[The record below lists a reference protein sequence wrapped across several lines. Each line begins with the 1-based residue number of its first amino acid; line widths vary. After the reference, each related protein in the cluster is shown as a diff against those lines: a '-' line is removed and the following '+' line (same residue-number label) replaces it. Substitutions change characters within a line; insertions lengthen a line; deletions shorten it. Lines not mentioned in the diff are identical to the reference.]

1 MTYKE
6 ESAPMSESSTPS
18 ETAAAP
24 PRSLI
29 HLDSS
34 ADLTVIGGG
43 LAGVCAAIA
52 AARQGR
58 TVNLVQNRPVL
69 GGNSSS
75 EIRVWVCGATA
86 HGAQSYA
93 RETGIM
99 GELWLENQFTNPE
112 GNPYYWDL
120 VLLEAVNAEPNIT
133 LWLNTNVQE
142 VTTSESNDPDQPVEV
157 TSVVGWQQGSE
168 KVITYTSEAFVDC
181 SGDGIVGHLAGAEY
195 MLGREPQATYNE
207 SWAPEVP
214 DNNTLGS
221 TILFYSKDIG
231 EPSKFV
237 PPSFA
242 VDISQTAIPKH
253 RVINQRAK
261 GCAFWWIEWGGEFD
275 IVSDNERVRDE
286 LQAVVYGI
294 WDHIKNSGEFSDVEN
309 LTLEWIGAVPGKRE
323 YRRFVG
329 DHVLTQQDVLEQT
342 DFADAVTFGGWSI
355 DLHPPGGVYAT
366 EKGSMHW
373 HPPGTYDVPLRSLY
387 SRNVKNLWFAGRN
400 ISASHV
406 AFGSTRV
413 MATCGALGEAAGL
426 AAAVAQN
433 EGVSPRELATEQFEL
448 MRNAMVRNDSSTIGL
463 EHRDEADLA
472 RRARVSASSSLTL
485 PTANPSGETVEFT
498 SDLALMLPAD
508 PGLGRIELLL
518 DVAEDMEIEFEVWLT
533 AAERNY
539 LPDELVRTG
548 TVSVSAG
555 EKQWVELD
563 ADLEVDQARTA
574 VVVVKADPRLR
585 LWLGDR
591 ILPGMLVML
600 RRNLGPDDAWT
611 EQFREWKP
619 VWEFEGVAVRFADP
633 TAAFSPDK
641 VISPYA
647 RPYGGPQMWASAGQD
662 GDPTPYLQLDWDDP
676 VKVSELQVLLDDDVR
691 IDLINLHHHRT
702 PWEALPSLVR
712 DYDLQVRSDGQWQ
725 TVAEVRDNRHRHH
738 RHLLSEPVSVEAV
751 RVQCLATNGAPNSH
765 IIGVRAY
772 A

>member
-1 MTYKE
+1 M
-6 ESAPMSESSTPS
+6 STPVPPEPS
-18 ETAAAP
+18 TPAP
-24 PRSLI
+24 PGELV
-29 HLDSS
+29 HVDSH
-34 ADLTVIGGG
+34 ADLTVVGGG

-58 TVNLVQNRPVL
+58 TVNLIQNRPVL

-75 EIRVWVCGATA
+75 EVRVWVCGATA

-120 VLLEAVNAEPNIT
+120 VLLEKVNAEPNIT
-133 LWLNTNVQE
+133 LWLNTNVQD
-142 VTTSESNDPDQPVEV
+142 VSTTDGSDPSQPIEV
-157 TSVVGWQQGSE
+157 TSVTGWQQGSE
-168 KVITYTSEAFVDC
+168 KVIRYTSDAFIDC
-181 SGDGIVGHLAGAEY
+181 SGDGLVGHLAGAEY
-195 MLGREPQATYNE
+195 SLGREPRTTYEE

-242 VDISQTAIPKH
+242 VDITKTAIPKH
-253 RVINQRAK
+253 RVIDQRAK
-261 GCAFWWIEWGGEFD
+261 GCAYWWIEWGGEFD
-275 IVSDNERVRDE
+275 VVIDNEKVRDE

-294 WDHIKNSGEFSDVEN
+294 WNHIKNSGEFEDVEN

-329 DHVLTQQDVLEQT
+329 DHVLTQHDILDQT
-342 DFADAVTFGGWSI
+342 KFEDPVTFGGWSI

-373 HPPGTYDVPLRSLY
+373 HPPGTYDIPLRSLY

-433 EGVSPRELATEQFEL
+433 EGLSPRQLATEQFEL
-448 MRNAMVRNDSSTIGL
+448 MRNAMVRNDTSTIGL
-463 EHRDEADLA
+463 SHGDEDDLA
-472 RRARVSASSSLTL
+472 RRAMVTASSTLTL
-485 PTANPSGETVEFT
+485 PTANPSGERVAFE
-498 SDLALMLPAD
+498 SDLALMLPAA
-508 PGLGRIELLL
+508 GRLGRLELLL
-518 DVAEDMEIEFEVWLT
+518 DVAEDLDIEYEVWLT
-533 AAERNY
+533 SGDRNY
-539 LPDELVRTG
+539 LPQDHVSTG
-548 TVSVSAG
+548 TVSAAAG
-555 EKQWVELD
+555 EKQWVALD
-563 ADLEVDQARTA
+563 ADLDTDEARTA
-574 VVVVKADPRLR
+574 VVVVKADPRLK

-591 ILPGMLVML
+591 ILPGLIVMT

-619 VWEFEGVAVRFADP
+619 VWEQEGVAVRFADATP
-633 TAAFSPDK
+633 AFAPEQ
-641 VISPYA
+641 VIGAYA
-647 RPYGGPQMWASAGQD
+647 RPYGGPNMWASAGQD
-662 GDPTPYLQLDWDDP
+662 DDPTPHLQLEWDTP
-676 VKVSELQVLLDDDVR
+676 VEISEVQLVLDDDVR

-702 PWEALPSLVR
+702 PEEVLPSLLR
-712 DYDLQVRSDGQWQ
+712 DYDLEIRSQGQWQ
-725 TVAEVRDNRHRHH
+725 TVAQVRDNRHRHH
-738 RHLLSEPVSVEAV
+738 RHLLSDTAAGGPVALDAV
-751 RVQCLATNGAPNSH
+751 RVNCLATNGAPSSH
-765 IIGVRAY
+765 IIAVRAY
-772 A
+772 R